1 MQCKSRFNLTIF
13 FLNSDLYFPFFSSL
27 LLAKE
32 VEELLCGNEEKF
44 KGGMSAASASFN
56 DSSNLGGFQ
65 KPKVAKP
72 ASYAPIPNSTHLDAV
87 PQPTPINRNR
97 VLHKKVRTFP
107 LCFDDT
113 DPVTVHENA
122 TLSEVL
128 VPIRLDMDIEG
139 QKLRDTFCWNKNET
153 LLTPDQFAEVLCDD
167 LDLNPIHFVPAI
179 TAAIQVFFPIFFAI
193 FSFVN
198 STFIK

>member
-1 MQCKSRFNLTIF
+1 MQTSFHFDDFFAIFF
-13 FLNSDLYFPFFSSL
+13 FLNSELIFYFFFSL

-32 VEELLCGNEEKF
+32 VEELLCGNEDKF

-56 DSSNLGGFQ
+56 DSSNLGGGFQ

-113 DPVTVHENA
+113 DPV
-122 TLSEVL
+122 
-128 VPIRLDMDIEG
+128 
-139 QKLRDTFCWNKNET
+139 
-153 LLTPDQFAEVLCDD
+153 
-167 LDLNPIHFVPAI
+167 IH
-179 TAAIQVFFPIFFAI
+179 
-193 FSFVN
+193 
-198 STFIK
+198 

>member
-1 MQCKSRFNLTIF
+1 MSRIKISKF
-13 FLNSDLYFPFFSSL
+13 FFSL

-32 VEELLCGNEEKF
+32 VEELLCGNEDKF

-56 DSSNLGGFQ
+56 DSSNLGGGFQ

-113 DPVTVHENA
+113 DPVINN
-122 TLSEVL
+122 SS
-128 VPIRLDMDIEG
+128 RF
-139 QKLRDTFCWNKNET
+139 LRF
-153 LLTPDQFAEVLCDD
+153 LRFFFAQFFFFF
-167 LDLNPIHFVPAI
+167 NFVP
-179 TAAIQVFFPIFFAI
+179 FF
-193 FSFVN
+193 
-198 STFIK
+198 FI